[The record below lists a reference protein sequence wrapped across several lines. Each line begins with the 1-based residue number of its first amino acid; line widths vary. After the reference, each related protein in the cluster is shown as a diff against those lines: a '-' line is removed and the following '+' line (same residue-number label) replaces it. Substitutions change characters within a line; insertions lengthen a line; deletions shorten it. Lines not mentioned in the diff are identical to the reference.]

1 MLDLPHVAR
10 LTVYVAELRHHGS
23 PQEVPDF
30 DPLDG
35 GVDARA
41 LFLFEKPC
49 PMTVKSGFISRNND
63 DATAEATFDFM
74 EKAGIP
80 RKLTVIWNVIPWWNG
95 TRKVTRPEL
104 HQGVACVQELAKLL
118 PRLCTVGMVGR
129 NAARA
134 MQHLERLNLV
144 LIESYHP
151 SPVVRATSRAKW
163 DTIPFE
169 WAKVMTTIESG
180 IANGLRENDPDKL
193 ISGVGVASGR
203 QFE

>member
-1 MLDLPHVAR
+1 MLDLPQVAR
-10 LTVYVAELRHHGS
+10 LAAYVAELRQHGP

-41 LFLFEKPC
+41 LFLFEKPG
-49 PMTVKSGFISRNND
+49 PMTVESGFISRNND
-63 DATAEATFDFM
+63 DATAEATFKFM
-74 EKAGIP
+74 KQAGIP

-118 PRLCTVGMVGR
+118 PRLCTVVMVGR
-129 NAARA
+129 NAGRAR
-134 MQHLERLNLV
+134 QHLESPNLV

-163 DTIPFE
+163 DTIPFV
-169 WAKVMTTIESG
+169 WAEVMKIAES
-180 IANGLRENDPDKL
+180 
-193 ISGVGVASGR
+193 
-203 QFE
+203 